1 MFEYHLYFGKNEH
14 ISTLGETFIL
24 KSDNFA
30 TVVPKVNE
38 LNQGCISFDSPELVV
53 HISVKTENSY
63 LRLPLLCCI
72 SLVNADHYCS

>member
-1 MFEYHLYFGKNEH
+1 MFEYHLHFGKNEH

-38 LNQGCISFDSPELVV
+38 LNQGCISFESPELVV
-53 HISVKTENSY
+53 YISFKTENSY
-63 LRLPLLCCI
+63 LRLPLSCCI